1 MAVTVTQIDGQNTG
15 LRLLAQTSVVPLT
28 LDLTTGEVTSDYL
41 TSGDCAILRQYALNL
56 FQVVPKSA
64 RPAAAVGLLSRLCAV
79 SPADA
84 STITLTATVS
94 LGVASLIAT
103 VASSP
108 ASLILTI
115 PFSMAGGVMPGM
127 PSSGTPT
134 PPTPGA
140 DSNLVEV
147 ILGDSLVP
155 GQPIAMVSGLARLAR
170 ADDPALVPCVG
181 IIDSLVNEGVA
192 VVRVAGISS
201 AVSGL
206 SEGRVHFLSSTG
218 TVVATPP
225 TTPGHYVQALGFAI
239 SSSTFAVAPSTAL
252 SVR

>member
-1 MAVTVTQIDGQNTG
+1 MSVVTTRIDGQNTG
-15 LRLLAQTSVVPLT
+15 LRLLGQTSVIPLT
-28 LDLTTGEVTSDYL
+28 LDLTSGDVASDYL
-41 TSGDCAILRQYALNL
+41 TATDCAILRQYALNL

-94 LGVASLIAT
+94 LGVASLVAT

-108 ASLILTI
+108 ASLILTV
-115 PFSMAGGVMPGM
+115 PYSPSGGVMPGA

-134 PPTPGA
+134 PPTPGN

-147 ILGDSLVP
+147 ILGDSLVA
-155 GQPIAMVSGLARLAR
+155 GQPVVLVAGLAFLAR
-170 ADDPALVPCVG
+170 ADNPARVPCVG

-192 VVRVAGISS
+192 VVRVAGVTD
-201 AVSGL
+201 AVGGL
-206 SEGRVHFLSSTG
+206 TEGKVHFLSDSG
-218 TVVATPP
+218 TIVSTPP
-225 TTPGHYVQALGFAI
+225 ATPGHYIQALGFAL

>member
-1 MAVTVTQIDGQNTG
+1 MSVAITSIDGQNTG
-15 LRLLAQTSVVPLT
+15 LRLLGQTSVTPLT
-28 LDLTTGEVTSDYL
+28 LDLTSGEVTSEYL
-41 TSGDCAILRQYALNL
+41 AASDCAVLRQYALNL
-56 FQVVPKSA
+56 FRVVPRSA

-84 STITLTATVS
+84 STIALTATVS

-103 VASSP
+103 VPSSP

-115 PFSMAGGVMPGM
+115 PFSTAGGVMPGM

-134 PPTPGA
+134 PPTPGT

-147 ILGDSLVP
+147 ILGDSLVA
-155 GQPIAMVSGLARLAR
+155 GQPIVMVAGLALLAR
-170 ADDPALVPCVG
+170 ADNPARVPCVG
-181 IIDSLVNEGVA
+181 IIDSLVNEGTA
-192 VVRVAGISS
+192 LVRVAGVTD
-201 AVSGL
+201 AVGGL
-206 SEGRVHFLSSTG
+206 TEGKVHFLSDSG
-218 TVVATPP
+218 TIVSTPP
-225 TTPGHYVQALGFAI
+225 ATPGHYIQALGFAL